1 MSSIQDKNNEHF
13 NNKAHEYDNI
23 PMAKEMT
30 AKASETILAEFTAST
45 SEEHVRNSTVLDFGC
60 GTGLAA
66 FLVAEKVAH
75 LVGVDASS
83 GMLEHL
89 NKKLDTLPE
98 LASLKAANKIHTINH
113 LVTDASPLPEPDFS
127 KYLAGENGGFDMVFS
142 NYVLHHIEDVQ
153 GVVDTLGKKIVKR
166 GGWVIVLDFE
176 GHHVHGGVDHGQE
189 HHGHDHGHSHGHGHG
204 HGHDHAAHA
213 HGHDQGHEHGHG
225 HGHHDHSHSHGHGHA
240 HGDKK
245 NEHEGLVKVDDIYK
259 DEEGKPLEF
268 VAHKGGFNPE
278 NMAEVFT
285 KAGLVDVSC
294 SRSFGFFRDL
304 HGTQI
309 WTDVLVAKGR
319 RP

>member
-30 AKASETILAEFTAST
+30 AKASETILNEFTAST

-66 FLVAEKVAH
+66 FLIADKVAH

-98 LASLKAANKIHTINH
+98 LASLKAANKIHTVNH
-113 LVTDASPLPEPDFS
+113 LVTDASPLPEPEYT

-142 NYVLHHIEDVQ
+142 NYVLHHIEDAQ
-153 GVVDTLGKKIVKR
+153 GIIDTLGQKIVKK

-176 GHHVHGGVDHGQE
+176 GHHVHGGVDHGRE
-189 HHGHDHGHSHGHGHG
+189 HHGHDHGHDHG
-204 HGHDHAAHA
+204 HA
-213 HGHDQGHEHGHG
+213 HGHD
-225 HGHHDHSHSHGHGHA
+225 HGHA

-245 NEHEGLVKVDDIYK
+245 HEHEGMVKVDDIYK

-268 VAHKGGFNPE
+268 VAHKGGFNTE
-278 NMAEVFT
+278 NMAEIFT

-294 SRSFGFFRDL
+294 VRSFGYARDIR
-304 HGTQI
+304 GTQV
-309 WTDVLVAKGR
+309 WTDVLIAKGR

>member
-1 MSSIQDKNNEHF
+1 M
-13 NNKAHEYDNI
+13 
-23 PMAKEMT
+23 
-30 AKASETILAEFTAST
+30 L
-45 SEEHVRNSTVLDFGC
+45 
-60 GTGLAA
+60 
-66 FLVAEKVAH
+66 AH
-75 LVGVDASS
+75 L
-83 GMLEHL
+83 H
-89 NKKLDTLPE
+89 KKLDTLPE

-113 LVTDASPLPEPDFS
+113 LVTEASPLPEPDFS
-127 KYLAGENGGFDMVFS
+127 KYLGGENGGFDMAFS

-176 GHHVHGGVDHGQE
+176 GHHVHGGVDHGKE
-189 HHGHDHGHSHGHGHG
+189 HHGHYDHGHSHG

-213 HGHDQGHEHGHG
+213 QGHGHGHDHGHDHG
-225 HGHHDHSHSHGHGHA
+225 HGHHDHSHTHDHAHAHA

-245 NEHEGLVKVDDIYK
+245 HEHEGMVKVDDIYK
-259 DEEGKPLEF
+259 DEEGKPLEY

-294 SRSFGFFRDL
+294 TRSFGFFRDL
-304 HGTQI
+304 RGTQV
-309 WTDVLVAKGR
+309 WTDVLIAKGR